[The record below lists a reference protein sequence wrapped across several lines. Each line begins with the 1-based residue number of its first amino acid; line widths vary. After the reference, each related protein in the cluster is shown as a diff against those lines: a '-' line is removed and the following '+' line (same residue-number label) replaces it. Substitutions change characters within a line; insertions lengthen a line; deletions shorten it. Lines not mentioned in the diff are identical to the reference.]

1 MTRTSLSFA
10 TVGGRALK
18 ENIATR
24 VEALA
29 APVAE
34 NLGYQLFDVE
44 YVKEGPDFYLRL
56 YITKEE
62 GIAIE
67 DCEAMS
73 RAVDPLLDEAD
84 FIKDR
89 YYLEVSSVG
98 LDRPLKK
105 EKDFLYF
112 MGEKIE
118 VKLFAA
124 FEGSDYWVGKLLDY
138 EDGQFSMETVKGVM
152 TVGVKECRQIRP
164 WIDFSEYKDEN

>member
-1 MTRTSLSFA
+1 MK
-10 TVGGRALK
+10 G
-18 ENIATR
+18 NIASK

-29 APVAE
+29 KPVAE
-34 NLGYQLFDVE
+34 GLGYELFDVE
-44 YVKEGPDFYLRL
+44 YVKEGPDFFLRL

-84 FIKDR
+84 LIKDH

-105 EKDFLYF
+105 EKDFMYF
-112 MGEKIE
+112 MGEPIE
-118 VKLFAA
+118 VKLFRPM
-124 FEGSDYWVGKLLDY
+124 EGSDYWVGQLTGY
-138 EDGQFSMETVKGVM
+138 EDGRFTVDCKGKVLELA
-152 TVGVKECRQIRP
+152 VKDARLIRP
-164 WIDFSEYKDEN
+164 WVDFS

>member
-1 MTRTSLSFA
+1 M
-10 TVGGRALK
+10 K
-18 ENIATR
+18 ENIATK

-34 NLGYQLFDVE
+34 GLGYELFDVE
-44 YVKEGPDFYLRL
+44 YVKEGPDYFLRL
-56 YITKEE
+56 YITKED

-84 FIKDR
+84 LIKDH

-112 MGEKIE
+112 MGEMIE
-118 VKLFAA
+118 VKLFRAIN
-124 FEGSDYWVGKLLDY
+124 GSDYWVGQLTSY
-138 EDGQFSMETVKGVM
+138 EEGRFCIDAKGTEMEFATKDA
-152 TVGVKECRQIRP
+152 RLIRP
-164 WIDFSEYKDEN
+164 WVDFS

>member
-1 MTRTSLSFA
+1 M
-10 TVGGRALK
+10 K

-29 APVAE
+29 TPVAE

-44 YVKEGPDFYLRL
+44 YVKEGPDFFLRL

-62 GIAIE
+62 GISIE

-105 EKDFLYF
+105 EKDFLFF

-124 FEGSDYWVGKLLDY
+124 FEGSDYWVGRLIDY
-138 EDGQFSMETVKGVM
+138 DDGQFSMETAKGVM
-152 TVGVKECRQIRP
+152 TVGVKECRLIRP
-164 WIDFSEYKDEN
+164 WIDFGA

>member
-1 MTRTSLSFA
+1 M
-10 TVGGRALK
+10 K
-18 ENIATR
+18 ENIATK

-29 APVAE
+29 APVAKG
-34 NLGYQLFDVE
+34 LGYELFDVE
-44 YVKEGPDFYLRL
+44 YVKEGPDYFLRL
-56 YITKEE
+56 YITKED

-112 MGEKIE
+112 MGEMIE
-118 VKLFAA
+118 VKLFQAVN
-124 FEGSDYWVGKLLDY
+124 GSDYWVGQLTSY
-138 EDGQFSMETVKGVM
+138 EDGRFTIDAKGTELAFATKDTRLV
-152 TVGVKECRQIRP
+152 RP
-164 WIDFSEYKDEN
+164 WVDFS

>member
-1 MTRTSLSFA
+1 M
-10 TVGGRALK
+10 K
-18 ENIATR
+18 ESIASR

-34 NLGYQLFDVE
+34 ELGYQLFDVE

-56 YITKEE
+56 FITKED
-62 GIAIE
+62 GIAID

-73 RAVDPLLDEAD
+73 RAIDPLLDEAD
-84 FIKDR
+84 LIKDH

-118 VKLFAA
+118 VKLYQKLD
-124 FEGSDYWVGKLLDY
+124 GSDYYIGRLIGY
-138 EDGQFSMETVKGVM
+138 EDGEFTIEDGKGERRFAQ
-152 TVGVKECRQIRP
+152 KDARLIRP
-164 WIDFSEYKDEN
+164 WVDFS

>member
-1 MTRTSLSFA
+1 M
-10 TVGGRALK
+10 K
-18 ENIATR
+18 EGIASK

-34 NLGYQLFDVE
+34 ELGYTLFDVE
-44 YVKEGPDFYLRL
+44 YVKEGPDYFLRL
-56 YITKEE
+56 YITSGS
-62 GIAIE
+62 GITID

-105 EKDFLYF
+105 EKDFRYF
-112 MGEKIE
+112 SGQKIE
-118 VKLFAA
+118 VKLFSPR
-124 FEGSDYWVGKLLDY
+124 EGSDYWIGILSGYDN
-138 EDGQFSMETVKGVM
+138 GIFSLETDHGRLEIN
-152 TVGVKECRQIRP
+152 VKETRLVRP
-164 WIDFSEYKDEN
+164 WVDFN

>member
-1 MTRTSLSFA
+1 M
-10 TVGGRALK
+10 K
-18 ENIATR
+18 ENIATK

-34 NLGYQLFDVE
+34 GLGYELFDVE
-44 YVKEGPDFYLRL
+44 YVKEGPDYFLRL
-56 YITKEE
+56 YITKED

-84 FIKDR
+84 LIKDH

-112 MGEKIE
+112 MGEMIE
-118 VKLFAA
+118 VKLFRAVN
-124 FEGSDYWVGKLLDY
+124 GSDYWVGQLTFY
-138 EDGQFSMETVKGVM
+138 EEGRFCIDAKGTEMEFATKDA
-152 TVGVKECRQIRP
+152 RLIRP
-164 WIDFSEYKDEN
+164 WVDFS